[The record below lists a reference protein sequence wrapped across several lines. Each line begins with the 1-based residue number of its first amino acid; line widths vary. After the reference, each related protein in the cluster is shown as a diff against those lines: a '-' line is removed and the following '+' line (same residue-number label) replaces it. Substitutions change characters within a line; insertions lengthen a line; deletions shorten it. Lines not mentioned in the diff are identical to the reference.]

1 MNGTKDYSNTKIKKR
16 YVSPKIEVVYFADV
30 DVITASVLGDNT
42 ANDIWNEIRNIDC

>member
-30 DVITASVLGDNT
+30 DVITTSPLGDNT
-42 ANDIWNEIRNIDC
+42 EKDIWNEVRNIDC